1 MSTLRLRRWPA
12 VLLAAWCSTAVAGI
26 GYVAS
31 AKGLVLQVR
40 DGVAVMAPWRG
51 ESPIQG
57 FSGYGQ
63 VHANGLCLAAYAAD
77 EPLRWEG
84 CRFGDRAQVWKF
96 TNQRLGNEL
105 EVCAQRQHEGDQARV
120 LGARCTGEATQR
132 WQPWS
137 SASARSAAAF
147 LIADPGVREQFL
159 HTVARAVAGSVV
171 SLRTGRLLDPAAVH
185 AGSVPGPK
193 ALAVGGGDVIPLR

>member
-1 MSTLRLRRWPA
+1 M
-12 VLLAAWCSTAVAGI
+12 AAAGI

-31 AKGLVLQVR
+31 PQGLVLRVQ

-63 VHANGLCLAAYAAD
+63 VHAKGLCLSADAAD

-96 TNQRLGNEL
+96 ANQRLRNEL
-105 EVCAQRQHEGDQARV
+105 ELCAQRQHEGDQAPV
-120 LGARCTGEATQR
+120 LGARCNGAPAQR

-137 SASARSAAAF
+137 SAPARSAAAY
-147 LIADPGVREQFL
+147 LVADPGVREQFL
-159 HTVARAVAGSVV
+159 HTVAGAAAGSVV

-185 AGSVPGPK
+185 AGRAPGPK